1 MRSRPPC
8 GAGVPLPAVAGVDG
22 RCASRV
28 PRLHRTAYLARR
40 GPKGEQDDR
49 RSTAGVS
56 TAGRR
61 GGGRAFAPRRRA
73 ARRGTAA
80 PRAAVGRSPRKTRDH
95 APGRRTRRAATGQRG
110 ANRPNSEVSKEYV
123 DKGVRTGRM
132 VGFFKDF
139 TRSDHPAEG
148 RHPLSLSLP
157 STLLCAAWRSSVV
170 EPEARHL
177 AKGDP
182 LVRRLRAPPHE
193 GGTAMS
199 IVVCIGCSFAC

>member
-1 MRSRPPC
+1 MAGAPRVTTETPPY
-8 GAGVPLPAVAGVDG
+8 
-22 RCASRV
+22 RV
-28 PRLHRTAYLARR
+28 PRASRPEGRA
-40 GPKGEQDDR
+40 G
-49 RSTAGVS
+49 RSTFDRWRLDRGAP
-56 TAGRR
+56 GRGTR
-61 GGGRAFAPRRRA
+61 IRTPTTCRA
-73 ARRGTAA
+73 ARYRGTAG
-80 PRAAVGRSPRKTRDH
+80 AVGRSPRKTRDH

>member
-1 MRSRPPC
+1 MAGAPRVYRDSTVPRTSRVAARRASRTIDVRPLASRPR
-8 GAGVPLPAVAGVDG
+8 GAGEGDAHSHPDD
-22 RCASRV
+22 V
-28 PRLHRTAYLARR
+28 PRGA
-40 GPKGEQDDR
+40 
-49 RSTAGVS
+49 
-56 TAGRR
+56 
-61 GGGRAFAPRRRA
+61 APRERWRA
-73 ARRGTAA
+73 ARRGKHVT
-80 PRAAVGRSPRKTRDH
+80 
-95 APGRRTRRAATGQRG
+95 TRRVAGHPSRG
-110 ANRPNSEVSKEYV
+110 DPWRRPGKREIPNSEVSKEYGQS
-123 DKGVRTGRM
+123 GVRTGRM